1 MNLDGAIGLLSQYGL
16 WAIFLIIMLEYACF
30 PISSELVLPVSGL
43 VAFRLGHKIT
53 AVILISVVAGLIG
66 SSICYFL
73 GRAGGGFLDRLFQRF
88 PRAGRQFHKACDWQQ
103 RYGRVSILLGRVIP
117 LFRTY
122 ISFASG
128 ITRQNYLEF
137 LLFSSIGILS
147 WNTLLISCGYLLGEN
162 YGVIL
167 PYIKQYSSVLLVVLA
182 AVLLLVIF
190 KKRRRKTRD

>member
-1 MNLDGAIGLLSQYGL
+1 MNLDSAIALLSQYGL

-43 VAFRLGHKIT
+43 VAFRLGHRIT
-53 AVILISVVAGLIG
+53 LVILISVVAGLIG
-66 SSICYFL
+66 SSACYFA
-73 GRAGGGFLDRLFQRF
+73 GRAGGGFLDRLFHRF
-88 PRAGRQFHKACDWQQ
+88 PKAGRQFYKACDWQQ
-103 RYGRVSILLGRVIP
+103 RYGRMSIMLGRVVP

-162 YGVIL
+162 FEVIL
-167 PYIKQYSSVLLVVLA
+167 PYIKQYSMVILLLIAAVVLF
-182 AVLLLVIF
+182 AVW
-190 KKRRRKTRD
+190 KKRKRRMQ